1 MKKPTVPV
9 RSQMLAKFDVFAGAF
24 AHCVHTL
31 QPFGVAVS
39 ELQNWVYKVRF
50 GLETAPFLGLVV
62 KSPPPPH
69 LDFSLYV
76 DVRNPG
82 APKRNLRRQN
92 PAFVK
97 WFQNLPKLEVRSR
110 PRHGAVAYRMI
121 QITPQCETERVKFHS
136 TLGWLSART
145 WNRHL

>member
-62 KSPPPPH
+62 KSHH
-69 LDFSLYV
+69 LHTLISVFMWTCGIRER
-76 DVRNPG
+76 RNG
-82 APKRNLRRQN
+82 IYGDKI
-92 PAFVK
+92 
-97 WFQNLPKLEVRSR
+97 R
-110 PRHGAVAYRMI
+110 P
-121 QITPQCETERVKFHS
+121 S
-136 TLGWLSART
+136 
-145 WNRHL
+145 